1 MGAATERDTIKQS
14 RHNKTV
20 TGHNKTRF
28 GGVLEGQVHLARGA
42 GPEEE
47 RDVADVSVADVA
59 EPYTLHPTLTPCTLN
74 PSPYTLHPT
83 LIPCTLRPYIL
94 RAGEGQRRSAMI
106 RPSSR

>member
-28 GGVLEGQVHLARGA
+28 GGVLEGQVHLARGG

-59 EPYTLHPTLTPCTLN
+59 EPYTLHPTLTPCTL
-74 PSPYTLHPT
+74 
-83 LIPCTLRPYIL
+83 RPYIL